1 MKNLQLPLSRA
12 DVESLELGEMVVLS
26 GQVTMSIGLP
36 THQRMVDMI
45 AAGQPL
51 PVDLKDGA
59 FVHLSCFNRERED
72 GSGHE
77 ALYLNPT
84 TSTRYN
90 AFMPRLIEGCG
101 LRVVGGKGGLDAAS
115 AEAMRRQGCV
125 YLSFLGGGCTLLS
138 RAIRRVVSVHWTD
151 YISQFRLLTLE
162 VSELGPA
169 TVAIDAQ
176 GRSLYDQLAQRAQQR
191 LAELRSATPA

>member
-1 MKNLQLPLSRA
+1 MKKLQLPLSRA

-51 PVDLKDGA
+51 PVDLNDGA